1 MCNLAKVGL
10 FKIHKLVAIITIMN
24 SKKFNLVILILTVVV
39 LNSCRNEW
47 KSIDVTS
54 ETKLGYAPAIMDN
67 DDISINIERVEIVNA
82 NISKDKWVEYYH
94 ESIHLN
100 LEIAVKNNSDKL
112 YSLRIDHPHFGFFG
126 FISNRNNMDTL
137 RFSSGFLPD
146 SLTILPGKT
155 INVLIAN
162 RLYDFEELFEK
173 TSDNTSDMIEILSN
187 LSFMYIDNESERP
200 IYFDK
205 DAKVFSVNRK

>member
-1 MCNLAKVGL
+1 
-10 FKIHKLVAIITIMN
+10 MN
-24 SKKFNLVILILTVVV
+24 SKKFNLVISILTIVV
-39 LNSCRNEW
+39 LNSCSNEW

-54 ETKLGYAPAIMDN
+54 ETKLRYAPAMMDN
-67 DDISINIERVEIVNA
+67 DDVRIIIEKVEIVNA
-82 NISKDKWVEYYH
+82 NISKDKRVEYYH

-112 YSLRIDHPHFGFFG
+112 FSLRIDHPHFGFYG
-126 FISNRNNMDTL
+126 LISNINNMDTV

-146 SLTILPGKT
+146 SLDVLPGKT
-155 INVLIAN
+155 INVLITN

-187 LSFMYIDNESERP
+187 LSFMYIDKESERP

-205 DAKVFSVNRK
+205 NAKVFSMNRK